1 MRKSYNPLGLLLI
14 TALWLAAFA
23 NIALWQAL
31 WRLGQLQRPADF
43 AFAGGFMLLI
53 AAVLVLSCAWL
64 AWRKTIKP
72 VLTLLLLVSAVASYY
87 MLTYSVVLDPTML
100 VNVLETDPAEARDLL
115 TVKLLLY
122 VLVLAVLPAI
132 WLWRQPLHTRTS
144 SFKQLWQNA
153 LATLLAGVL
162 VVGILLAIFQPFAS
176 LMRNHVQVRYL
187 INPLSSLWSFGV
199 AVAQPWAKPKVLE
212 PLGRDAHI
220 VRAATLPPKTLLLV
234 VGETARADH
243 FQLNGYARATNPL
256 LAQQGGVVSFG
267 QVLSCGTST
276 AASLPCMFSHLG
288 RADYSGSKSHSEN
301 LLDVLQHAGL
311 AVLWVDNQSGC
322 KGLCDRVPTVSTTA
336 LKDAEYCSTSEC
348 FDAVM
353 LKNLDAEVAK
363 LPPER
368 LAKGLVIVLHQMGS
382 HGPAYYKR
390 SPASSKL
397 FQPECRS
404 VTLQD
409 CPRQQIVNAF
419 DNSIVYTDFLLNSS
433 ILWLKNRAKPASAA
447 MLYVSD
453 HGESL
458 GENNLYL
465 HGLPYAVAPLAQKH
479 VPWISWLGADFGI
492 DANCLQ
498 QRRGLALSHD
508 YLFHTVL
515 GAMDVQTQ
523 AYKAELDAYAACK
536 LPVVAGPNS

>member
-1 MRKSYNPLGLLLI
+1 MRKSVNPLRLLLLV
-14 TALWLAAFA
+14 ALWLAAFS
-23 NIALWQAL
+23 NIALWRTL
-31 WRLGQLQRPADF
+31 WRLGQLQRPADY
-43 AFAGGFMLLI
+43 AFAGGFLLLI
-53 AAVLVLSCAWL
+53 AAILVLFGAAL

-72 VLTLLLLVSAVASYY
+72 VLTVLLLVAAVASYY
-87 MLTYSVVLDPTML
+87 MLTYSIVIDPTML
-100 VNVLETDPAEARDLL
+100 VNVLQTDPAEARDLL

-122 VLVLAVLPAI
+122 VLVLALLPAV
-132 WLWRQPLHTRTS
+132 WLWRQPLHPHTTAL
-144 SFKQLWQNA
+144 KQLGQNA
-153 LATLLAGVL
+153 LAILGAGVL
-162 VVGILLAIFQPFAS
+162 VVALLLAIFQPFAS
-176 LMRNHVQVRYL
+176 LMRNHTQVRYL
-187 INPLSSLWSFGV
+187 INPLSSLWSLGV
-199 AVAQPWAKPKVLE
+199 AVAQPLAQPKVLQ
-212 PLGRDAHI
+212 PLGRDAR
-220 VRAATLPPKTLLLV
+220 VARAPTLPPKTLLLV

-243 FQLNGYARATNPL
+243 FQLNGYARASNPL
-256 LAQQGGVVSFG
+256 LAQRADVVSFT
-267 QVLSCGTST
+267 QVMACGTST
-276 AASLPCMFSHLG
+276 AASLPCMFSPLG
-288 RADYSGSKSHSEN
+288 RAEFTRSKSYSEN

-322 KGLCDRVPTVSTTA
+322 KGLCERVPHVSTTA
-336 LKDAEYCSTSEC
+336 LKDAEYCSTGEC

-363 LPPER
+363 LPAER
-368 LAKGLVIVLHQMGS
+368 RAKGLVIVLHQMGS

-409 CPRQQIVNAF
+409 CPREQIVNAF

-433 ILWLKNRAKPASAA
+433 INWLKSRTNAATAA

-465 HGLPYAVAPLAQKH
+465 HGLPYAVAPQVQKH

-492 DANCLQ
+492 DAQCLQ
-498 QRRGLALSHD
+498 QHRAQALSHD
-508 YLFHTVL
+508 HLFHTVL
-515 GAMDVQTQ
+515 GAMEVQTA
-523 AYKAELDAYAACK
+523 AYQEPLDAYAACK
-536 LPVVAGPNS
+536 RASAPVPSH